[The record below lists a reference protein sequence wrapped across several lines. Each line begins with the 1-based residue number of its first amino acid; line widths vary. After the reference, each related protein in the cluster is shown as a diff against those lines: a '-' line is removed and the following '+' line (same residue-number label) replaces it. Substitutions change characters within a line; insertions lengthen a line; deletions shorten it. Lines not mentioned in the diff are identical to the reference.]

1 MVRPTRVLAAALV
14 WIASAIASAAEYA
27 PLTVDVS
34 PVRVSRSVYYVL
46 GDLGP
51 ASRANQGF
59 NSNAGFVVTPEGVVV
74 FDALGTPSLGRELLQ
89 AIRRVTDQ
97 PVRRVIVSHYH
108 ADHVYGLRPFKEAGA
123 EVWAHRR
130 GHDYPQ
136 SAAAAARLEERRAS
150 LAPWVNE
157 ATSVVPADRWLEND
171 TSFRLGG
178 LTFRVYAVGPA
189 HTPEDLAL
197 LVEEENVLF
206 IGDLMFAGRIP
217 FTGDADTGAWLEA
230 IEKVIGY
237 RPTVLIGGHG
247 EASRSAEAD
256 LEFTQEYL
264 VYLRKTM
271 GEAAEALMDFSEA
284 YDRTDWTRYA
294 HLPAFEV
301 ANRRN
306 AYNVYLRM
314 QSESLA
320 PGTPRQ

>member
-1 MVRPTRVLAAALV
+1 MVRSARVLTAALAC
-14 WIASAIASAAEYA
+14 IASAIASAAEYA
-27 PLTVDVS
+27 PLTVTVS
-34 PVRVSRSVYYVL
+34 PVQVSKSVYYVL

-59 NSNAGFVVTPEGVVV
+59 NSNAGFVVTSEGVVV

-108 ADHVYGLRPFKEAGA
+108 ADHVYGLRAFKEAGA

-130 GHDYPQ
+130 GRDYPE
-136 SAAAAARLEERRAS
+136 SAAAAARLAERRTS
-150 LAPWVNE
+150 LAPWVDE
-157 ATSVVPADRWLEND
+157 ATRVLPADRWLESD
-171 TSFRLGG
+171 ASFRLGG

-189 HTPEDLAL
+189 HSPEDLAL

-217 FTGDADTGAWLEA
+217 FTGDADTGAWLDA
-230 IEKVIGY
+230 IGKVIGY
-237 RPTVLIGGHG
+237 RPRILIGGHG
-247 EASRSAEAD
+247 QASTNAEVD
-256 LEFTQEYL
+256 LEFTREYL
-264 VYLRKTM
+264 QYLRKTM
-271 GEAAEALMDFSEA
+271 GKAAEEMMDFAEA
-284 YDRTDWTRYA
+284 YERTDWTRYA
-294 HLPAFEV
+294 HLPAFEA

-306 AYNVYLRM
+306 AYNTFLRM

-320 PGTPRQ
+320 PQPRK

>member
-1 MVRPTRVLAAALV
+1 MRPARVLTAALAC
-14 WIASAIASAAEYA
+14 IASALAGAAEYA
-27 PLTVDVS
+27 PLTVKVS
-34 PVRVSRSVYYVL
+34 PVQVSKSAYYVL

-59 NSNAGFVVTPEGVVV
+59 NSNAGFVVTREGVVV

-97 PVRRVIVSHYH
+97 PVRRVILSHYH
-108 ADHVYGLRPFKEAGA
+108 ADHVYGLRAFKEAGA
-123 EVWAHRR
+123 EVWAHSR
-130 GHDYPQ
+130 GHDYPE
-136 SAAAAARLEERRAS
+136 SAAAAARLAERRVS
-150 LAPWVNE
+150 LAPWVDE
-157 ATSVVPADRWLEND
+157 ATRVVSADRWLDGD
-171 TSFRLGG
+171 TSFQLGG
-178 LTFRVYAVGPA
+178 LTFRVHVVGPA

-230 IEKVIGY
+230 IGKVIGY
-237 RPTVLIGGHG
+237 RPRILVGGHG
-247 EASRSAEAD
+247 QASTNAEVD
-256 LEFTQEYL
+256 LIFTREYL
-264 VYLRKTM
+264 QYLRKTM
-271 GEAAEALMDFSEA
+271 GEAAEALIDFAEA

-314 QSESLA
+314 QSDSLA
-320 PGTPRQ
+320 PRTPRQ